1 MRARKSQ
8 RCLPVTYTKST
19 NMAAKEGID
28 VLDLHMFNTDTER
41 GSTFWNS
48 SLVEMKFSTEKRWI
62 KAVRGAKNK
71 PNYGM
76 TNMDSLLEEVVGN
89 KLELVGPLLD
99 SYLKE
104 MVKAVLSKLS
114 RSKATGLVTP
124 VALFIPWPVFRHL
137 LTLARGYSGEVKSSK
152 DGLRHCIEI
161 TTRNSLMKLFS
172 PSRFSGENFIAL
184 RHFKKM
190 PSKSGNKTVSM
201 FSGRV
206 VVALTANTPFKMDYS
221 MKSERV
227 TVTFY
232 VQRYTADDLAIDTSL
247 QAIMNKTK

>member
-1 MRARKSQ
+1 MWARKSQ

-89 KLELVGPLLD
+89 KL
-99 SYLKE
+99 
-104 MVKAVLSKLS
+104 
-114 RSKATGLVTP
+114 
-124 VALFIPWPVFRHL
+124 
-137 LTLARGYSGEVKSSK
+137 
-152 DGLRHCIEI
+152 
-161 TTRNSLMKLFS
+161 
-172 PSRFSGENFIAL
+172 
-184 RHFKKM
+184 
-190 PSKSGNKTVSM
+190 
-201 FSGRV
+201 
-206 VVALTANTPFKMDYS
+206 
-221 MKSERV
+221 
-227 TVTFY
+227 
-232 VQRYTADDLAIDTSL
+232 
-247 QAIMNKTK
+247 